1 MKSKILTSVS
11 LSPEVGCPPNFWTN
25 SRWNHLVFEGCPPHS
40 DCNCGTGGCE
50 GIEDSGRF
58 HLQYLGPRW
67 LKHREIDVLCL
78 EKIIFILSWV
88 IKHPGGS
95 CSPSHQPPED
105 YCQHIRVKDRQCE
118 LLLDDIL
125 CFNWKLVTLILQVLL
140 IQDFLLIWW
149 AQDWSK

>member
-78 EKIIFILSWV
+78 EKFIFILSWV

-105 YCQHIRVKDRQCE
+105 LLSAHPCE
-118 LLLDDIL
+118 RPAVWIATWWHFMLQLEASYLDFASL
-125 CFNWKLVTLILQVLL
+125 TYPRF
-140 IQDFLLIWW
+140 FY
-149 AQDWSK
+149 